1 MQLRLGLRLSAGLK
15 KGCPVSQAQFSA
27 VPSATVVVPVT
38 NGWGATFQ
46 SLLTLA
52 ERSGGVRREVI
63 VVDNGCSDETRL
75 ALPLL
80 DGVRVI
86 RNERDE
92 GFVHACNQ
100 AAAAA
105 QGDVLVFL
113 DRDAEVG
120 AGWLERL
127 AEHFVDPR
135 VAAACPGE
143 RLAGAFLAVRT
154 SDYRD
159 VQGLDE
165 KSASAADDLL
175 ACFLRRNGRVEL
187 AEDVPIKMPA
197 AAAPAPEPT
206 RPPVSIVVPVRDGAA
221 TLAAC
226 LQAIEGNLRPGDEV
240 VIADGGSED
249 ETLRCAFEFAARHHR
264 NVKVVDH
271 VGGITGALRQG
282 LCAASRELTLMVHPR
297 VAMPSGFIDGMHA
310 LLAGHASA
318 GALAVEVPRMG
329 VCVLGPSN
337 DLRAV
342 GESNANALFKQ
353 DGVELGRAL
362 QRRGKQLA
370 YVPAPVGRAA

>member
-1 MQLRLGLRLSAGLK
+1 M
-15 KGCPVSQAQFSA
+15 SQAQFAA

-38 NGWGATFQ
+38 NGWGTTFQ
-46 SLLTLA
+46 SLLALA

-75 ALPLL
+75 ALPHL

-105 QGDVLVFL
+105 KGDVLVFL

-120 AGWLERL
+120 NGWLGRL
-127 AEHFVDPR
+127 AAHFVDPR

-143 RLAGAFLAVRT
+143 SLAGAFLAVRT

-165 KSASAADDLL
+165 KSPSAADDLL

-187 AEDVPIKMPA
+187 ADDVPIKMPA
-197 AAAPAPEPT
+197 AAAPAKELT

-221 TLAAC
+221 TLTAC

-240 VIADGGSED
+240 VIADGGSDD

-264 NVKVVDH
+264 GVKVMDH
-271 VGGITGALRQG
+271 VGGIVGALRQG
-282 LCAASRELTLMVHPR
+282 LGAASQELTLVVHPR
-297 VAMPSGFIDGMHA
+297 VAMPSGFIDGMHT
-310 LLAGHASA
+310 LLTGHANA

-329 VCVLGPSN
+329 VCVLGSSN
-337 DLRAV
+337 DLRAI
-342 GESNANALFKQ
+342 GESDANALFKQ

-362 QRRGKQLA
+362 QRVGKQLA
-370 YVPAPVGRAA
+370 YVPAPVDRAV